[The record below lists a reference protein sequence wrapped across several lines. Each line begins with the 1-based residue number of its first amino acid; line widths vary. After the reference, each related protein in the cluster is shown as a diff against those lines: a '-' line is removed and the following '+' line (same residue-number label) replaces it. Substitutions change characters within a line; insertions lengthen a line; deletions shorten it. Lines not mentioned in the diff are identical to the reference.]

1 MTYDYHDKWS
11 REYAAEAKKAAVM
24 ARVTATAET
33 KSDDLRM
40 RVGEIAIEIR
50 DELLSAQSRH
60 DAANARLAAVH
71 GGDTEV
77 VEENPEKPL
86 DILDTDAMLRVDLN
100 KPRRSK

>member
-1 MTYDYHDKWS
+1 VSYDYHDKWG
-11 REYAAEAKKAAVM
+11 REYDAEVAKAKRLAHGKQ
-24 ARVTATAET
+24 TAET

-50 DELLSAQSRH
+50 DELLAAQARH